1 MVLISGNTGTGKT
14 MFGMHFLTQGM
25 REGENAV
32 FLALEEPVEQVKK
45 TALVHGW
52 DFNRS
57 EKEGKIR
64 LFLRR

>member
-32 FLALEEPVEQVKK
+32 FWL
-45 TALVHGW
+45 
-52 DFNRS
+52 
-57 EKEGKIR
+57 
-64 LFLRR
+64 